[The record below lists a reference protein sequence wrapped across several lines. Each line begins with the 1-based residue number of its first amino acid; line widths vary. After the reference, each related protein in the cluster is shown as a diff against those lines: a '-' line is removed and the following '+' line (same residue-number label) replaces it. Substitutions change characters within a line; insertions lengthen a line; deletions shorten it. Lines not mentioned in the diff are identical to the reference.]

1 MWGPQE
7 QPLWGDLQSQG
18 SRVFSPVSARNWIW
32 PTTWISLLGG
42 AHLVRQAFLVA
53 QTVKKS
59 AFSAG
64 DSGSVSGLGRP
75 LGEGNGNPLQ
85 YSCLENSMDWGAWG
99 STVHRVEKSRTQ
111 LSNWAQGT
119 LCIIFTTFLEI
130 ESDSEIKSLTGA
142 YYTEWSKPER
152 KTPIQYNNTNIWNL
166 ERW

>member
-1 MWGPQE
+1 MAYMRKRQKGKSVKFETGEGFDPDVGT
-7 QPLWGDLQSQG
+7 PRAATMGDLQSQG

-53 QTVKKS
+53 QTVKKA

-85 YSCLENSMDWGAWG
+85 YSCLENSVDQPGGLQSMG
-99 STVHRVEKSRTQ
+99 SQRVRHDGVTNTLLSLDFERPLSRGTSRVNLGSDPIETAL
-111 LSNWAQGT
+111 LS
-119 LCIIFTTFLEI
+119 
-130 ESDSEIKSLTGA
+130 
-142 YYTEWSKPER
+142 R
-152 KTPIQYNNTNIWNL
+152 
-166 ERW
+166 